1 MIIEKVILLTGNSN
15 ETKSFYRDVLE
26 LELVEDRDD
35 SFTVQAGSTQVTF
48 QSTTAYARPFYHFAM
63 NIPENKFREAKS
75 WIQAR
80 VTLIEEDGEDEVFFT
95 SWNAHSV
102 YFEDPSGNIVELIAR
117 HNLANAISHP
127 FASGDIN
134 GVSEVGV
141 VANEVIPF
149 VRALNEMGVPNWRAD
164 NEGLTPVGDE
174 HGLFIVVK
182 TDRIWYFSNE
192 KQAQCYPVKVFVS
205 GNGWITF
212 ADASGMNG

>member
-1 MIIEKVILLTGNSN
+1 MIVERAILLTGNPL

-35 SFTVQAGSTQVTF
+35 FFTVQAGDTQVTF
-48 QSTTAYARPFYHFAM
+48 QTTTAFARPFYHFAM

-75 WIQAR
+75 WLQAR
-80 VTLIEEDGEDEVFFT
+80 MTLIEEDGEDEVFFT

-102 YFEDPSGNIVELIAR
+102 YFEDPSGNIVEFIAR
-117 HNLANAISHP
+117 HNISNAISHP
-127 FASGDIN
+127 FGSRDIN

-141 VANEVIPF
+141 VANEVIPL
-149 VRALNEMGVPNWRAD
+149 VRALNEMGVPNWRPD

-182 TDRIWYFSNE
+182 TGREWYFSNQ
-192 KQAQCYPVKVFVS
+192 KQAECYPVKVFVS
-205 GNGWITF
+205 GIGWITF
-212 ADASGMNG
+212 ADASKIVF